1 LRYCDCMKIYTRKN
15 AAVGYLTLKAIQR
28 SMNRRRKRRS
38 GLKVAAYVGLGLVSV
53 GILAAVLAI
62 ALKHRSGETEETALE
77 SDAENEIVG
86 EYVTA
91 PEPAPAT

>member
-1 LRYCDCMKIYTRKN
+1 MKIYTRRN
-15 AAVGYLTLKAIQR
+15 AAVGYVTLKAIQR
-28 SMNRRRKRRS
+28 SVSRKRRRRS
-38 GLKVAAYVGLGLVSV
+38 GLKVAAYVGLGLVSA

-62 ALKHRSGETEETALE
+62 ALKHRSGEIEETALE

-91 PEPAPAT
+91 PEPVPAT

>member
-1 LRYCDCMKIYTRKN
+1 MKIYTRKN

-28 SMNRRRKRRS
+28 SVDRRRKRRS
-38 GLKVAAYVGLGLVSV
+38 GFKVAAYVGLGLVSA

-62 ALKHRSGETEETALE
+62 ALKRRSGEADEIALE
-77 SDAENEIVG
+77 AESENEIVG

-91 PEPAPAT
+91 PEPVPAT

>member
-1 LRYCDCMKIYTRKN
+1 MKIYTRKN

-28 SMNRRRKRRS
+28 SVDRRRKRRS
-38 GLKVAAYVGLGLVSV
+38 GFKVAAYVGLGLVSA
-53 GILAAVLAI
+53 GILAAALAI
-62 ALKHRSGETEETALE
+62 ALKRRAGEVAEEASFE
-77 SDAENEIVG
+77 GDNEIVG